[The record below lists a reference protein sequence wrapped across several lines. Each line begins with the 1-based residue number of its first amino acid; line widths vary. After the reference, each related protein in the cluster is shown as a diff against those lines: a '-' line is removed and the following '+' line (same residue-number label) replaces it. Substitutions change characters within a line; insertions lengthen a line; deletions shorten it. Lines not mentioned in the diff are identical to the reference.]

1 MTSPP
6 LSPAPR
12 EVSAMDDFE
21 VIEER
26 QRVMVALA
34 SLTSRYRE
42 LNHEINDR
50 ETLRWMLA
58 R

>member
-1 MTSPP
+1 
-6 LSPAPR
+6 
-12 EVSAMDDFE
+12 MDDFE